1 MKTTVVGLFSSCDEA
16 VNAAKILKKTGLKNL
31 KLACKEL
38 SDDRKNML
46 SAYLGSF
53 LGIYANKPVNV
64 LRKKSENLV
73 AGIFSKN
80 AEELEKAR
88 TILKNA
94 GAVHVF
100 SFENMSRVESKSK
113 EFIMKMIALAAK
125 SEIRLPL
132 PLKHH
137 ESHEG
142 ISMIT

>member
-38 SDDRKNML
+38 SDDRKNLL
-46 SAYLGSF
+46 SAYFDSF
-53 LGIYANKPVNV
+53 FGISKPVKV

-80 AEELEKAR
+80 AEKLEKAR